1 MWIKLT
7 RYCEN
12 DTILINTN
20 NIICVLTGQED
31 GEYEGITLVYF
42 TNNIFTAVEETV
54 KEIEQL
60 ILFGRS

>member
-20 NIICVLTGQED
+20 NIICVLTGQEY